1 MNQAKPDPRGQDGLE
16 PGAVEPGS
24 AEAVE
29 ATPGARG
36 SAGARPGAVGPEPAE
51 RDAVAA
57 PAVEPP
63 LAVDA
68 AGAEAALE
76 KVAAGTVEPGAV
88 DSGAVEAGDPR
99 GDLRWGNVAAL
110 VRDAARRWAGREAV
124 VDGRTRLD
132 YAQLG
137 ERVERAAAACLA
149 AGVEPGDRVAVWAPN
164 TADWIVS
171 ALGAVTAGA
180 VLVPLNT
187 RFKGAEAAY
196 VLQRSRARL
205 LFVTGT
211 FLGTSYVASLRR
223 ATTEAPA
230 PGTPGTAT
238 GPGSVRAS
246 GTHSGPGT
254 PATGPAGP
262 TRPAAGAATG
272 TGPVGTRPRRG
283 PLPGLP
289 DLEQVVVLADDA
301 PADFRTWKDFLAGGD
316 AVPASAVRART
327 DAIPPDA
334 PSDIIFTSGT
344 TGSPKGAVIT
354 HAQTLRCYAVWS
366 GLAGLREGDR
376 YLIVNPFFHT
386 FGYKA
391 GIIACL
397 MRGATMVPQPVF
409 DVDTVLANI
418 AAERISVLPGP
429 PTLHQSLL
437 DHPQRE
443 HHDLS
448 ALRLVVTGAAVVPLQ
463 LVERLRTEL
472 RIATVLTAYGLSEAG
487 GIVTM
492 CRRGDPAEVVAAT
505 SGRAIPGTELRITG
519 PDGSACPPG
528 TPGEVR
534 VRGYHVMRGYF
545 EDPEGTARTLT
556 PDGWL
561 RTGDVGVLDAAG
573 NLRITDRIKDM
584 FIVGGFNAYPAE
596 IEQLLGLHPDV
607 ADVAVVGIPDPRL
620 GEVGKAYAVRRPGS
634 TLTADDLIAWS
645 RREMANYKV
654 PREVEF
660 VPSLPRNASGKILKT
675 RLRDS
680 RH

>member
-1 MNQAKPDPRGQDGLE
+1 MGAHAYGTQPGHGDEHQDG
-16 PGAVEPGS
+16 
-24 AEAVE
+24 
-29 ATPGARG
+29 
-36 SAGARPGAVGPEPAE
+36 AGRTGN
-51 RDAVAA
+51 R
-57 PAVEPP
+57 
-63 LAVDA
+63 
-68 AGAEAALE
+68 
-76 KVAAGTVEPGAV
+76 
-88 DSGAVEAGDPR
+88 SGASRSGASSGSDTGRDIGRDGDPR
-99 GDLRWGNVAAL
+99 GDLRWGTIAAL
-110 VRDAARRWAGREAV
+110 VRHAAHRHADREAV
-124 VDGRTRLD
+124 VEGRTRIS

-149 AGVEPGDRVAVWAPN
+149 AGIRPGDRVAVWAPN
-164 TADWIVS
+164 TLDWIVS

-187 RFKGAEAAY
+187 RFKGSEAAY
-196 VLQRSRARL
+196 VLRRSRARL

-223 ATTEAPA
+223 A
-230 PGTPGTAT
+230 
-238 GPGSVRAS
+238 
-246 GTHSGPGT
+246 
-254 PATGPAGP
+254 
-262 TRPAAGAATG
+262 AAEG
-272 TGPVGTRPRRG
+272 TGSG

-289 DLEQVVVLADDA
+289 HLDQVVVLAEDA
-301 PADFRTWKDFLAGGD
+301 PDSFRTWKEFLAAGD
-316 AVPASAVRART
+316 HVTAEAVRERADT
-327 DAIPPDA
+327 IDPTA

-354 HAQTLRCYAVWS
+354 HAQSLRCYAVWS
-366 GLAGLREGDR
+366 ELAGLREGDR

-391 GIIACL
+391 GVIACL

-437 DHPQRE
+437 DHPQRD

-463 LVERLRTEL
+463 LVERLRGEL

-492 CRRGDPAEVVAAT
+492 CRRGDPAETIAAT
-505 SGRAIPGTELRITG
+505 SGRPVPDTEVRIAG
-519 PDGSACPPG
+519 PDGAALPAG
-528 TPGEVR
+528 AAGEIR
-534 VRGYHVMRGYF
+534 VRGHHVMRGYF
-545 EDPEGTARTLT
+545 EDPAETAAAIT
-556 PDGWL
+556 PEGWL
-561 RTGDVGVLDAAG
+561 RTGDVGVLDADG
-573 NLRITDRIKDM
+573 NLRVTDRIKDM

-596 IEQLLGLHPDV
+596 IEQLLGLHPDI
-607 ADVAVVGIPDPRL
+607 ADVAVVGVPDPRL

-654 PREVEF
+654 PRAVEF
-660 VPSLPRNASGKILKT
+660 VTELPRNAGGKVLKRELRT
-675 RLRDS
+675 R
-680 RH
+680 

>member
-1 MNQAKPDPRGQDGLE
+1 MAEDRREDGHE
-16 PGAVEPGS
+16 HGHEDV
-24 AEAVE
+24 
-29 ATPGARG
+29 
-36 SAGARPGAVGPEPAE
+36 
-51 RDAVAA
+51 
-57 PAVEPP
+57 
-63 LAVDA
+63 
-68 AGAEAALE
+68 
-76 KVAAGTVEPGAV
+76 
-88 DSGAVEAGDPR
+88 R
-99 GDLRWGNVAAL
+99 GDLRWGSIAGL
-110 VRDAARRWAGREAV
+110 VRDAAARYADREAV
-124 VDGRTRLD
+124 VDGRVRVD

-137 ERVERAAAACLA
+137 ERVERAAAACIA

-164 TADWIVS
+164 TLEWIVS
-171 ALGAVTAGA
+171 ALGAVSAGA

-187 RFKGAEAAY
+187 RFKGTEAAY
-196 VLQRSRARL
+196 VLRRSRARL

-223 ATTEAPA
+223 AAAE
-230 PGTPGTAT
+230 
-238 GPGSVRAS
+238 GPGE
-246 GTHSGPGT
+246 
-254 PATGPAGP
+254 
-262 TRPAAGAATG
+262 
-272 TGPVGTRPRRG
+272 G

-289 DLEQVVVLADDA
+289 HLEQVVVLAEDA
-301 PADFRTWKDFLAGGD
+301 PESFRTWKDFLTGGD
-316 AVPASAVRART
+316 SVPADAVRERAG
-327 DAIPPDA
+327 AIPADA

-354 HAQTLRCYAVWS
+354 HAQSLRCYDVWS
-366 GLAGLREGDR
+366 ELAGLREGDR

-397 MRGATMVPQPVF
+397 MRGATMIPQPVF
-409 DVDTVLANI
+409 NVDTVLANI

-437 DHPQRE
+437 DHPQRD

-463 LVERLRTEL
+463 LVERLRGEL
-472 RIATVLTAYGLSEAG
+472 RIATVLTAYGLSEAS

-492 CRRGDPAEVVAAT
+492 CRRGDPAPIIAET
-505 SGRAIPGTELRITG
+505 SGRAIPDTEVTIRDA
-519 PDGSACPPG
+519 DGQAQPAG
-528 TPGEVR
+528 RVGEIA
-534 VRGYHVMRGYF
+534 VRGHHVMRGYF
-545 EDPEGTARTLT
+545 EDPDETAKTIT

-561 RTGDVGVLDAAG
+561 LTGDVGFMDEDG

-654 PREVEF
+654 PRAVEF
-660 VPSLPRNASGKILKT
+660 VAELPRNASGKVLK
-675 RLRDS
+675 RELRA
-680 RH
+680 R

>member
-1 MNQAKPDPRGQDGLE
+1 MTE
-16 PGAVEPGS
+16 
-24 AEAVE
+24 
-29 ATPGARG
+29 
-36 SAGARPGAVGPEPAE
+36 
-51 RDAVAA
+51 DA
-57 PAVEPP
+57 
-63 LAVDA
+63 
-68 AGAEAALE
+68 
-76 KVAAGTVEPGAV
+76 
-88 DSGAVEAGDPR
+88 R
-99 GDLRWGNVAAL
+99 GDLRWRSIAGL
-110 VRDAARRWAGREAV
+110 VRSAAVEYADREAV
-124 VDGRTRLD
+124 VDGRVRIR

-137 ERVERAAAACLA
+137 ERVERSAAAAIA
-149 AGVEPGDRVAVWAPN
+149 AGIEPGDRVAVWAPN
-164 TADWIVS
+164 TLEWIVS
-171 ALGAVTAGA
+171 ALGAVSAGA

-196 VLQRSRARL
+196 VLRRSRARL

-223 ATTEAPA
+223 A
-230 PGTPGTAT
+230 
-238 GPGSVRAS
+238 
-246 GTHSGPGT
+246 
-254 PATGPAGP
+254 
-262 TRPAAGAATG
+262 AAEGEG
-272 TGPVGTRPRRG
+272 GG

-289 DLEQVVVLADDA
+289 HLEQVVVLAEDA
-301 PADFRTWKDFLAGGD
+301 PESFRTWKDFLAGGEGIR
-316 AVPASAVRART
+316 AETVRERAESIR
-327 DAIPPDA
+327 PEA

-354 HAQTLRCYAVWS
+354 HAQSLRCYDVWS
-366 GLAGLREGDR
+366 ELAGLREGDR

-437 DHPQRE
+437 DHPQRD

-448 ALRLVVTGAAVVPLQ
+448 ALRLVVTGAAVVPLR
-463 LVERLRTEL
+463 LVERLRGEL
-472 RIATVLTAYGLSEAG
+472 RISTVLTAYGLSEAS

-492 CRRGDPAEVVAAT
+492 CRRGDPAEVIAST
-505 SGRAIPGTELRITG
+505 SGRAIPDTEVKVVADRQGRAQPVGT
-519 PDGSACPPG
+519 A
-528 TPGEVR
+528 GEVW
-534 VRGYHVMRGYF
+534 VRGHHVMQGYF
-545 EDPEGTARTLT
+545 EDPGETAGALT
-556 PDGWL
+556 ADGWL
-561 RTGDVGVLDAAG
+561 RTGDVGILDAGG

-596 IEQLLGLHPDV
+596 IEQLLGLHPDI
-607 ADVAVVGIPDPRL
+607 ADVAVVGVPDPRL
-620 GEVGKAYAVRRPGS
+620 GEVGKAYAVRRPRS

-660 VPSLPRNASGKILKT
+660 VTELPRNASGKVLKRELRS
-675 RLRDS
+675 RLVRE
-680 RH
+680 